1 MSTSTQPNPQ
11 APSVTAPSSPVPVP
25 TALTTVSADP
35 PSAASAGIVPTRIS
49 ARRLQAIQPFQVM
62 EIVKQAA
69 ARIADGHPVI
79 QLSIGEPDFTAP
91 APVVERLAREVRGG
105 RTGYTEALGI
115 LPLREAIAGHY
126 ASRYGVPVD
135 PARIMVTAGASA
147 ALTLICLALIDPGD
161 EVLMT
166 DPSYP
171 CNRHFVAAADG
182 VPVTIPVGPGSRF
195 QMTEAAL
202 ISHWGPRV
210 RGTLLASPAN
220 PTGTSIPFEELARIV
235 AAARERHGFAIV
247 DEIYLDL
254 YYGLDGTPGSD
265 AGSRAR
271 TAVELGED
279 VIVTNSFSK
288 YFNMTGW
295 RLGWMVLPPALVPE
309 LEKLAQN
316 LFICPST
323 LAQQAALA
331 CFEPGTIAIYDER
344 KAAFKARRDY
354 LVPALEKAGLA
365 VPAMPDGA
373 FYVYADC
380 SAWGMDS
387 ATYAR
392 RLLEEADVSLV
403 PGTDFG
409 QADPDRYL
417 RISYATAMDDLVEA
431 VARIARFNATLD
443 PG

>member
-1 MSTSTQPNPQ
+1 M
-11 APSVTAPSSPVPVP
+11 SVTASSPQAV
-25 TALTTVSADP
+25 
-35 PSAASAGIVPTRIS
+35 AARIS

-62 EIVKQAA
+62 EIVKQAS

-91 APVVERLAREVRGG
+91 EPVVERLARVVREG
-105 RTGYTEALGI
+105 RTGYTQALGI
-115 LPLREAIAGHY
+115 PPLRAAIAEHY
-126 ASRYGVPVD
+126 AQRYGVTVD

-147 ALTLICLALIDPGD
+147 ALTLICLALVDPGD

-182 VPVTIPVGPGSRF
+182 VPVTIPVGPGERF

-220 PTGTSIPFEELARIV
+220 PTGTSIPFDELSRIV
-235 AAARERHGFAIV
+235 AAVRERHGFAIV

-254 YYGLDGTPGSD
+254 YYGAHGATGES
-265 AGSRAR
+265 AKAR
-271 TAVELGED
+271 TALELGED
-279 VIVTNSFSK
+279 IIVTNSFSK

-331 CFEPGTIAIYDER
+331 CFEPATLAIYEER
-344 KAAFKARRDY
+344 KAAFRARRDY
-354 LVPALEKAGLA
+354 LVPALVKAGLG
-365 VPAMPDGA
+365 VPAAPDGA

-387 ATYAR
+387 TTYAR

-417 RISYATAMDDLVEA
+417 RISYATAMDELVEA
-431 VARIARFNATLD
+431 TARIARFNASLN